1 MQMLSKKMS
10 HSQKGVTFT
19 VTSVT
24 GVLTMQIDTKICIKY
39 LKNWLADYLKSKS
52 TKKSGF
58 IGVNAVKQGNVLSKL
73 S

>member
-10 HSQKGVTFT
+10 HSQKSVTFT
-19 VTSVT
+19 VTSVI

-39 LKNWLADYLKSKS
+39 LKNWLSDYLKSKS
-52 TKKSGF
+52 TKKRGF